1 MSPRSTGRHA
11 ATPPRLAP
19 DRRGAASPYEG
30 VRIGLLTQHGKERVL
45 APLVADALGA
55 RLEVIGGFDTD
66 TLGTFTRDV
75 PRVGS
80 QFDAA
85 RRKAQL
91 AVELG
96 GVAVGLGSEGTFGA
110 GPFGFGGWSVELVVL
125 VDAARGIEV
134 GGVAQGPC
142 VHAHDVVTS
151 HDELLAFATRAKF
164 PEHGLVVRLSEDG
177 PIVRKGIH
185 AWDELRSAYDE
196 AVAQVVDGGVFVESD
211 LRAHRHPVR
220 MALIELAGRDLVA
233 RLGTPCPACGVPGF
247 GVAEAIPGLPCS
259 QCGMPTDNALADE
272 WACVR
277 CEARERR
284 PRPGPGTADPRWCQ
298 WCNP

>member
-1 MSPRSTGRHA
+1 MPAPSTDA
-11 ATPPRLAP
+11 APYT
-19 DRRGAASPYEG
+19 GARVA
-30 VRIGLLTQHGKERVL
+30 LLTQHGKERVL
-45 APLVADALGA
+45 APLFADSLGA
-55 RLEVIGGFDTD
+55 RVEVVGGFDTD

-75 PRVGS
+75 PRAGS

-91 AVELG
+91 AIELG
-96 GVAVGLGSEGTFGA
+96 GIPVGLGSEGAFGA
-110 GPFGFGGWSVELVVL
+110 GPFGFGGWAVELVVL
-125 VDAARGIEV
+125 VDRARGIEI

-142 VHAHDVVTS
+142 VHAHGVVAT
-151 HDELLAFATRAKF
+151 HDDLQAFGTRAKF
-164 PEHGLVVRLSEDG
+164 PDHGLVVRLSEDG
-177 PIVRKGIH
+177 PIVRKGIRT
-185 AWDELRSAYDE
+185 WDELRSAFDE
-196 AVAQVVDGGVFVESD
+196 AVACGVDGGVFVEND
-211 LRAHRHPVR
+211 LRAHQHPSR

-233 RLGTPCPACGVPGF
+233 RLSTPCPSCAAPGF
-247 GVAEAIPGLPCS
+247 GVAEPVPGLPCA
-259 QCGMPTDNALADE
+259 QCGMPTDHAVADE